1 MKRPF
6 LVHPEEKLSKVM
18 NQQIG
23 YMGVC
28 IAIPEDIRA
37 YLSPRPEQS
46 SRLSYFAD
54 RCEFDSIAA
63 DTSSAMAVIYCGP
76 FSKDRLSTLHDWANY
91 GCFGSIILIGF
102 EWKTN
107 EVVAA
112 IKLGFS
118 DVLELPEN
126 PAESAKAILQA
137 IQENV
142 NTHHDT
148 TRATIPDELTDRLS
162 VEQAKIL
169 ELILLGKTTKQIGS
183 ILDLSVRTI
192 HYRKKD
198 LFLRMGV
205 RDKREAIEYVRL
217 ASKRTFLAP
226 AETPIRRYDESSLNS
241 TTLPKLTDSQTGNT
255 SLSPVLSSFSY
266 VSVEADSPIP

>member
-1 MKRPF
+1 
-6 LVHPEEKLSKVM
+6 M

-28 IAIPEDIRA
+28 IAIPEDIRVC
-37 YLSPRPEQS
+37 LSPRIEQS

-54 RCEFDSIAA
+54 RSEFESLAA
-63 DTSSAMAVIYCGP
+63 DISTAIAVIYCGP
-76 FSKDRLSTLHDWANY
+76 FNKDRLSTLHDWANY
-91 GCFGSIILIGF
+91 GCFGSIILIGS

-118 DVLELPEN
+118 DVLELPES
-126 PAESAKAILQA
+126 PAESAKAILRA
-137 IQENV
+137 IQENA
-142 NTHHDT
+142 NNQHDT
-148 TRATIPDELTDRLS
+148 TRATIPDELMDRLS
-162 VEQAKIL
+162 AEQAKIL
-169 ELILLGKTTKQIGS
+169 ELILMGKTTKQIGS

-198 LFLRMGV
+198 LFLRIGV

-226 AETPIRRYDESSLNS
+226 ADNQIRRYDESSP
-241 TTLPKLTDSQTGNT
+241 TTTTGPKTTDSQNVAT

-266 VSVEADSPIP
+266 ISAEAETPTR